1 MFQKQLRC
9 SLIPVSFRSLSVSPS
24 FDLNF
29 NLLMFVSC
37 SKLIDQMMLIL
48 PAMYQNDQ
56 GDFGITIKCGGTE
69 WRSVTLT
76 VSHGQKL
83 VNIGARTKVMGRRN
97 FHESIIV
104 SINKRCIFFKCLNT
118 INSNHLLFTQYV
130 YR

>member
-29 NLLMFVSC
+29 NLLMFVGC

-83 VNIGARTKVMGRRN
+83 VKIELRKKNDTRDMTV
-97 FHESIIV
+97 
-104 SINKRCIFFKCLNT
+104 T
-118 INSNHLLFTQYV
+118 TYQ
-130 YR
+130 